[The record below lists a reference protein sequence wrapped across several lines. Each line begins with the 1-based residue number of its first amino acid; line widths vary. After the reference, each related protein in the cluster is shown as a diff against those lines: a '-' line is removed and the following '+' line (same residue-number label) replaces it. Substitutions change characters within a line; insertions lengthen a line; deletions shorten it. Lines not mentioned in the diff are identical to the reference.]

1 LKHPERRARIALY
14 GGGGSP
20 FNHAA
25 VFARA
30 GHDVEFVFPEDVRN
44 GALKGFDAFVMPG
57 GGYRAMMGQID
68 PLGAEGARALR
79 EYVEGGGMYI
89 GCCAGSYDAATVAPS
104 FHAICPAQSEMCL
117 LPATVWNEG
126 GEEWGLRS
134 PGIGVLRAQ
143 TVAREHPVMAGM
155 PETFEIAHYNG
166 PLFEGAEP
174 LARVAGRTERFTAW
188 EEALGERPERALID
202 DAAEAGVANI
212 VAGACGAGR
221 VVLFGSHPEFGFALS
236 MDDEQPPGRMLVN
249 AIEWQVAE
257 SGAPE
262 LPAVELV
269 TDAEPRAE
277 DTDPARVAELA
288 ARLAERTAQLRARGT
303 DARWLQPQFAMSFFG
318 AGPVEIWTASLDA
331 IDRFA
336 AEAARRAPGTD
347 PRVLG
352 FRPPAE
358 WDLDGGYHG
367 VVALLEQSLELLDQ
381 ALDTWDEFDPGEPT
395 QTPYEHMTT
404 SPYHLVAG
412 SYLAAVGRV
421 GAAALLCSTSGR
433 LAAA

>member
-1 LKHPERRARIALY
+1 LKHPERPARIALY

-20 FNHAA
+20 FHHAA

-30 GHDVEFVFPEDVRN
+30 GHDVEFVFPDDVRA
-44 GALKGFDAFVMPG
+44 GALEGFDVFVMPG

-68 PLGAEGARALR
+68 PLGVEGARALR

-117 LPATVWNEG
+117 LEARVWNEG

-134 PGIGVLRAQ
+134 PGIGVLRAE
-143 TVAREHPVMAGM
+143 TIAADHPVMAGM

-166 PLFEGAEP
+166 PLFTGAQP
-174 LARVAGRTERFTAW
+174 LARVTGRTDRFTAW
-188 EEALGERPERALID
+188 EETLGERPERALID
-202 DAAEAGVANI
+202 DAADEGIANI
-212 VAGACGAGR
+212 VAGPCGRGR
-221 VVLFGSHPEFGFALS
+221 VVLFGSHPEFGFSIS
-236 MDDEQPPGRMLVN
+236 MEDEQLPGRMLLN
-249 AIEWQVAE
+249 AVDWQLAE
-257 SGAPE
+257 SGAPDR
-262 LPAVELV
+262 PPVELA
-269 TDAEPRAE
+269 TDAEPREE

-288 ARLAERTAQLRARGT
+288 DQLTERTAVIRARGT
-303 DARWLQPQFAMSFFG
+303 DARWLEPAYAMSFFG
-318 AGPVEIWTASLDA
+318 LPPVEIWSRSLDA
-331 IDRFA
+331 IDRLA
-336 AEAARRAPGTD
+336 EEAARHAAGTD

-367 VVALLEQSLELLDQ
+367 VVALLEQSVELLDQ
-381 ALDTWDEFDPGEPT
+381 ALATWDFDPGEPT
-395 QTPYEHMTT
+395 ANPYEHMTT

-421 GAAALLCSTSGR
+421 GAAALLCTATGR
-433 LAAA
+433 VAAA